1 MEFKYKNVKII
12 KLIINFIS
20 VFGIVWGFSFLF
32 LNSFFSDFPDRYNVE
47 LPLSDAKGI
56 VVSSDGR
63 IFVGLQPYSVI
74 QVYDKNGKFIDNWKV
89 DSEGGAF
96 SLDIDEDDLIN
107 VFIYRTNLKQSYETN
122 GKLKSSLKII
132 SIEDSITKN
141 QDSFMLNGDRYKIYN
156 KIISSKVKK
165 NNNYIIEQN
174 LVLKSLTYPFVMVIG
189 FLSLLA
195 FLIFNRTMIF
205 KLFKK

>member
-1 MEFKYKNVKII
+1 MEFKNKNKKII
-12 KLIINFIS
+12 ELIINFIS
-20 VFGIVWGFSFLF
+20 VLGIVWGFSFLF

-56 VVSSDGR
+56 VVSSDGH

-96 SLDIDEDDLIN
+96 SLDIDENDLIK
-107 VFIYRTNLKQSYETN
+107 VFIWRTNLKQSYETN

-156 KIISSKVKK
+156 NIISPIIKK
-165 NNNYIIEQN
+165 NNNDIIEQN
-174 LVLKSLTYPFVMVIG
+174 FILKSLTYPFVMVIG